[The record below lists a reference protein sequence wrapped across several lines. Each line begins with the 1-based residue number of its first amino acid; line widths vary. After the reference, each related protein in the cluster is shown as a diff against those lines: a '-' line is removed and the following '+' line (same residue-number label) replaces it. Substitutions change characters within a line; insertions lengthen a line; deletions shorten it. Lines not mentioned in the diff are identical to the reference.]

1 MRSNNQKTNEYKRR
15 YEALLVTLGKLQ
27 EPSFI
32 SHHTKEEYKQTIKE
46 IHWKY
51 HCEWKGYDAL
61 ASTDKQKEITDAAI
75 KYIETHQKKCIR
87 LVYNQFNFKEV

>member
-15 YEALLVTLGKLQ
+15 YEALLVTLGKLE

-32 SHHTKEEYKQTIKE
+32 SRHTKEEYKQIIKE